1 MRCYLSVWELGWL
14 YLGDLVV
21 HVWKQVIRLWLF
33 GSQVLVTS
41 IRLITWGLVW
51 WFLSML
57 GSVWWITECLNHV
70 WEMDCAVGGWD
81 ARYAYWLLAST
92 GRTFTF
98 LSMIDSWLDHCTN
111 VSMCSWLPWFRASLD
126 TRDDASLHSWQCAGF
141 HSMRSDLSKAYP
153 RMNWISSQICFPCFN
168 SCDNKTIK
176 LQMACPWIWIR
187 GTIQFICFNSV
198 NITEGKIV
206 HEQKWINLHPQNDKI
221 ICFPP
226 LQR

>member
-1 MRCYLSVWELGWL
+1 MYCYLSVFELGWL
-14 YLGDLVV
+14 YCGDMVV

-153 RMNWISSQICFPCFN
+153 RMNWISSQICFPSFN

-176 LQMACPWIWIR
+176 LQMYWPWIWIR

-198 NITEGKIV
+198 NSKS
-206 HEQKWINLHPQNDKI
+206 
-221 ICFPP
+221 C
-226 LQR
+226 